1 MSWDGGF
8 VFGAAWAA
16 YRGCSAENS
25 LHAHAVLQLAFGLDS
40 AIRLR
45 LDGNEEVEGRGFL
58 VRPGAPHAIASTS
71 AVGLIYIEP
80 QAPLAFSLLDRMG
93 TEGVEQVPPDVL
105 ELVDSEAAPTTWLA
119 TLQAAFPRAE
129 RVLDGRV
136 QRVLARLGGSPG
148 MSIAD
153 AARDSGLS
161 ESRLRELAREQLGLP
176 LSTWLVWRKLE
187 RAAQG
192 LAAGASLADAAIN
205 GGFADQAHCART
217 MRRMFGVTPG
227 VARSALF

>member
-16 YRGCSAENS
+16 YRGPSAENS
-25 LHAHAVLQLAFGLDS
+25 LHAHVALQLAFGLDDE
-40 AIRLR
+40 IRLR
-45 LDGNEEVEGRGFL
+45 LEEDDEVQGRGFL
-58 VRPGAPHAIASTS
+58 IRPGAAHAITS
-71 AVGLIYIEP
+71 VAAVGLIYIEP

-93 TEGVEQVPPDVL
+93 TEAVEPAPPAVL
-105 ELVDSEAAPTTWLA
+105 DLLDPEGDPAAWLGA
-119 TLQAAFPRAE
+119 LQAAFPRAE
-129 RVLDGRV
+129 RSLDPRIGRV
-136 QRVLARLGGSPG
+136 LTRLATAPTV
-148 MSIAD
+148 SIAD
-153 AARDSGLS
+153 AARECGLS

-187 RAAQG
+187 RAAQEM
-192 LAAGASLADAAIN
+192 AAGASLADAAIA

-227 VARSALF
+227 MARSALG

>member
-25 LHAHAVLQLAFGLDS
+25 LHAHAALQLAFGLDS
-40 AIRLR
+40 PIRLR
-45 LDGNEEVEGRGFL
+45 LDGNEEIEGRGFL
-58 VRPGAPHAIASTS
+58 VRPGAPHAIVSTS

-93 TEGVEQVPPDVL
+93 TEGVEPAPADML
-105 ELVDSEAAPTTWLA
+105 DLLDPEAAPSIWLA
-119 TLQAAFPRAE
+119 ALQAEFPRAG
-129 RVLDGRV
+129 RALDGRV
-136 QRVLARLGGSPG
+136 EQVLSRLGGSPG
-148 MSIAD
+148 LSIAD
-153 AARDSGLS
+153 AARESGLS

-187 RAAQG
+187 RAAQE
-192 LAAGASLADAAIN
+192 LAAGASLADAAID